1 MVSLSN
7 VKKVQFKK
15 TSSVFC
21 VRLKT
26 CDKNAKVECKTFE
39 IINKT
44 SALQIF
50 SLANM
55 CPILLINKCG
65 DSGITEVKYQTL
77 LHLIRRH
84 VRAYRVAIDTR

>member
-1 MVSLSN
+1 MYNGKLKQC
-7 VKKVQFKK
+7 KKVQFKK
-15 TSSVFC
+15 QVVYFC
-21 VRLKT
+21 VTLKT

-55 CPILLINKCG
+55 CPILLINRCG

-77 LHLIRRH
+77 YI
-84 VRAYRVAIDTR
+84 